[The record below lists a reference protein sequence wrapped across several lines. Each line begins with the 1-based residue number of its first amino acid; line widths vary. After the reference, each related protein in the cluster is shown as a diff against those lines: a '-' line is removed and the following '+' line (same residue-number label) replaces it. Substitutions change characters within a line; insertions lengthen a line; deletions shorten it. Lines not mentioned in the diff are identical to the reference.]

1 MEKSNQENG
10 TISFRDIILKF
21 RDWYNYVRSK
31 WQLLFAVS
39 ALGGILGFV
48 YAKFQEPVYNAT
60 TTFVLE
66 ESSSGL
72 SALGNLGGLASIAGL
87 DGGSGNSGIFQG
99 DNILELYKSRS
110 MIEKTLFTP
119 VNNNGKKELLIDTYV
134 RMNNLREKW
143 TENPAL
149 ASLKFVIKDTVATD
163 TSMRSSQRFR
173 LQDSVVSG
181 IVYDIRKN
189 NLNVY
194 KSDKKLS
201 IISADVKA
209 RDEFFAKAFNEE
221 IVRNVNNFYVQT
233 KTQKSLENVQILQM
247 KTDSIRAVMNGAIYS
262 SAAAIDA
269 TPNLNPTRQ
278 AQRSVPAQRSQYS
291 AETNKAILSELVKNL
306 ELSKMTLLK
315 DAPLIQVV
323 DRPVFPL
330 DKIKL
335 GGMKAAII
343 GVVLFAFLTTL
354 ALLIKYIFASILS
367 EEHD

>member
-1 MEKSNQENG
+1 MEQRINENG
-10 TISFRDIILKF
+10 PISFRDIILKV
-21 RDWYNYVRSK
+21 RDWYNYILSK
-31 WQLLFAVS
+31 WKILIVIS
-39 ALGGILGFV
+39 ALGGILGYL
-48 YAKFQEPVYNAT
+48 YAKTQNPVYSAT

-66 ESSSGL
+66 ESNSGL
-72 SALGNLGGLASIAGL
+72 GALGNLGGLASIAGL

-119 VNNNGKKELLIDTYV
+119 VNNNGTKELLIDTYV
-134 RMNNLREKW
+134 RMNNLQEKW
-143 TENPAL
+143 AENSAL
-149 ASLKFVIKDTVATD
+149 KSLTFVVKDTVATD

-173 LQDSVVSG
+173 LQDSVVGS
-181 IVYDIRKN
+181 IVYAIRKN

-209 RDEFFAKAFNEE
+209 EDEFFAKAFNEE

-233 KTQKSLENVQILQM
+233 KTLKSLENVRILQM
-247 KTDSIRAVMNGAIYS
+247 KTDSIRDVMNGAIYS

-315 DAPLIQVV
+315 EAPLIQVV

-330 DKIKL
+330 DVIRL
-335 GGMKAAII
+335 GGIKAAVMGTI
-343 GVVLFAFLTTL
+343 LFAFLTIFV
-354 ALLIKYIFASILS
+354 LLIKYIFAGILS
-367 EEHD
+367 EKHD